1 MSGASYGGLNSPAH
15 HLDNKETWSP
25 AGSWVR
31 PTLPLEQKTHWFKLP
46 GITLTRSLAVWGNP
60 CYISLLAE
68 VTLLQGETPTL
79 LPATPTKCPS
89 PQYVPELPLL
99 FLLLLVPSRRKL
111 TNWGEEGWLG
121 NWGKQMGG
129 QLAGQGSG
137 GRGALVGSKSR
148 IRSCGRL
155 QIMATPLCG
164 RMALDRPQNFAD
176 RPWIRQEKNLHLPHE
191 RGIFFL
197 WW

>member
-1 MSGASYGGLNSPAH
+1 MLHIAASRGDIVARRDAHSP
-15 HLDNKETWSP
+15 S
-25 AGSWVR
+25 
-31 PTLPLEQKTHWFKLP
+31 
-46 GITLTRSLAVWGNP
+46 
-60 CYISLLAE
+60 
-68 VTLLQGETPTL
+68 
-79 LPATPTKCPS
+79 TPTKCPS
-89 PQYVPELPLL
+89 PQYVPQLPLL

-191 RGIFFL
+191 RGSSSCGGELPTKALCACLKPFQGVESFVIILERVRRIFFSGHGESL
-197 WW
+197 CVHVAHKAGKEGGSKVWKRV

>member
-1 MSGASYGGLNSPAH
+1 M
-15 HLDNKETWSP
+15 
-25 AGSWVR
+25 
-31 PTLPLEQKTHWFKLP
+31 
-46 GITLTRSLAVWGNP
+46 
-60 CYISLLAE
+60 
-68 VTLLQGETPTL
+68 QGETPTL

-89 PQYVPELPLL
+89 PQYVPQLPLL

-176 RPWIRQEKNLHLPHE
+176 RPWVRQEKNLHLPHE
-191 RGIFFL
+191 RGSSSCGGEAPTKALCACLKPFQGVESFVVILERVRRIFFFWTWGISL
-197 WW
+197 CISGP

>member
-1 MSGASYGGLNSPAH
+1 MLHIAASRGDIVAR
-15 HLDNKETWSP
+15 T
-25 AGSWVR
+25 R
-31 PTLPLEQKTHWFKLP
+31 PLSFLPLRLSVLP
-46 GITLTRSLAVWGNP
+46 PNMCQS
-60 CYISLLAE
+60 YI
-68 VTLLQGETPTL
+68 
-79 LPATPTKCPS
+79 
-89 PQYVPELPLL
+89 PLL

-129 QLAGQGSG
+129 QVAGQGSG

-197 WW
+197 WWGGTNKGSLCLFEAIPRN